1 MFFRHLKNVLS
12 RQDNSKTNLGCLKE
26 VLIRLDNAFW
36 IRLDL
41 SDIDMSDIDLS
52 DTDLDLPDK
61 DNHNKDFVCLQDFLK
76 ASLRHVFKTS
86 SRHVFKTSTIRLQ
99 GNNFCFPRRLQDV
112 FKTYLQDVLEDEK
125 LLCCKHFEDIF
136 KTNKS
141 LLGCNIKFETI
152 F

>member
-12 RQDNSKTNLGCLKE
+12 RQDNSKTNLRCLKE
-26 VLIRLDNAFW
+26 VLSRLDNAFW

-52 DTDLDLPDK
+52 DTDLDLLDK
-61 DNHNKDFVCLQDFLK
+61 DNHNKHFVCLHDFLE

-86 SRHVFKTSTIRLQ
+86 TRRLR

-112 FKTYLQDVLEDEK
+112 FKTYLQDV
-125 LLCCKHFEDIF
+125 F
-136 KTNKS
+136 KTS
-141 LLGCNIKFETI
+141 SRRLGR
-152 F
+152 

>member
-12 RQDNSKTNLGCLKE
+12 RQDNSKTNLRCLKE
-26 VLIRLDNAFW
+26 VLSRLDNAFW

-52 DTDLDLPDK
+52 DTDLDLLDK
-61 DNHNKDFVCLQDFLK
+61 DNHNKHFVCLHDFLE

-86 SRHVFKTSTIRLQ
+86 TRRLR